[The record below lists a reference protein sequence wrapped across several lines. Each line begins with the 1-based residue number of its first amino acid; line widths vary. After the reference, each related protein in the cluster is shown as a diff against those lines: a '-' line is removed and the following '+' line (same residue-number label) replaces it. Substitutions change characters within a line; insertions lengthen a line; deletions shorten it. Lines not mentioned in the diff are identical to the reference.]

1 MCEGVA
7 ECVEP
12 GEGVAVDVGCGS
24 CEGGGECRGGVV
36 EGALNS
42 TGGVCLVVC
51 AEPVSGREE
60 EDVEVVRAPC
70 AGVCAQ

>member
-24 CEGGGECRGGVV
+24 CEGGGECRSGVV
-36 EGALNS
+36 ERVLDGG
-42 TGGVCLVVC
+42 GGVCLGVC
-51 AEPVSGREE
+51 AEPVPGREE
-60 EDVEVVRAPC
+60 EDVEVVCAPC